1 MTNADICV
9 SRLSNQSRDRSRLN
23 SVAFTNIP
31 ATVFATVSRTRND
44 LPRAY
49 SLPGL
54 ISGTIR
60 VAQSRELSDP
70 TEPRGSCVSEGSF
83 NDGPSSLRPSPNN
96 KQSDRNGELK
106 TDCTR
111 NDVEEPQRKTDGDL
125 LRDGA
130 RLCKPLL
137 FAWCTVSD
145 ARSTTVTRLWPKK
158 GPVVFGGE
166 IYEGCM
172 FRRKNSAHLSLLP

>member
-9 SRLSNQSRDRSRLN
+9 SRLSNQGRDRSRLN

-60 VAQSRELSDP
+60 VAQYRELSDP
-70 TEPRGSCVSEGSF
+70 TEPRGSCVFEGSF

-96 KQSDRNGELK
+96 KQSDRNGGAQDGLYAERCGRTPEEGRRGFCYG
-106 TDCTR
+106 TDS
-111 NDVEEPQRKTDGDL
+111 E
-125 LRDGA
+125 RDSVNPSCSHGA
-130 RLCKPLL
+130 QC
-137 FAWCTVSD
+137 WM
-145 ARSTTVTRLWPKK
+145 
-158 GPVVFGGE
+158 PVP
-166 IYEGCM
+166 
-172 FRRKNSAHLSLLP
+172 RQ